1 MRSLIYRC
9 IALFALIFPTES
21 WAVPFDNIYVLGDS
35 LSDQGNLLAATALIP
50 GAPLLPDPLN
60 YFNGRF
66 SNGPNYVDVL
76 AQQLGLSSGPSLL
89 GGNNFAFG
97 GARTTYNF
105 ADSFFSPGLFPWS
118 LNAETAAFAAR
129 HVSDPNALYI
139 VFSGSNDIGDIVG
152 LGLNPAGVM
161 TTLLSGIDGAITA
174 FRLAGAQ
181 TILIPNVPD
190 LGLEPAF
197 AGNPAAAAAATA
209 LSRQYDAML
218 SAQLAA
224 ITGVNI
230 IGFDTFDWSRAVVNN
245 PAAFG
250 FSNVTSPCYT
260 GFILPDPTATECSNP
275 DDYLFWDIEHPT
287 SAGQARFAAQ
297 LLPELVPVPEPSPL
311 SLFVVGALVCCGLRA
326 YPRKQRPM

>member
-1 MRSLIYRC
+1 MRSLICRC
-9 IALFALIFPTES
+9 IALLILAFPTQS

-97 GARTTYNF
+97 GARTIYNL
-105 ADSFFSPGLFPWS
+105 ADSYFTPGLFPWS
-118 LNAETAAFAAR
+118 LNAETAAFSAR
-129 HVSDPNALYI
+129 GVSDPNALYI

-152 LGLNPAGVM
+152 LGLNPASVM
-161 TTLLSGIDGAITA
+161 TTLLNGIDSAISA

-181 TILIPNVPD
+181 TILVPNVPD

-209 LSRQYDAML
+209 LSQQYDAL
-218 SAQLAA
+218 LYAQLAG
-224 ITGVNI
+224 ITGVHI
-230 IGFDTFDWSRAVVNN
+230 IDFDTFDWSR
-245 PAAFG
+245 
-250 FSNVTSPCYT
+250 T
-260 GFILPDPTATECSNP
+260 
-275 DDYLFWDIEHPT
+275 
-287 SAGQARFAAQ
+287 
-297 LLPELVPVPEPSPL
+297 
-311 SLFVVGALVCCGLRA
+311 VVGG
-326 YPRKQRPM
+326 

>member
-9 IALFALIFPTES
+9 IALFVFLFPGQGR
-21 WAVPFDNIYVLGDS
+21 AVPFDNIYVLGDS

-50 GAPLLPDPLN
+50 GAPLLPDPLH
-60 YFNGRF
+60 YFDGRF

-97 GARTTYNF
+97 GARTTSNF
-105 ADSFFSPGLFPWS
+105 ADSFFPPGLFPWS

-129 HVSDPNALYI
+129 HVNDPNGLYI

-152 LGLNPAGVM
+152 LGLDPATVM
-161 TTLLSGIDGAITA
+161 TTLLNGIDNAIAA

-181 TILIPNVPD
+181 TILVPNVPD

-197 AGNPAAAAAATA
+197 AGNAAGAAAATA
-209 LSRQYDAML
+209 LSQQYDAL
-218 SAQLAA
+218 LQAQLAA
-224 ITGVNI
+224 IAGVNI
-230 IGFDTFDWSRAVVNN
+230 IAFDTFDWSRTVVND
-245 PAAFG
+245 PGAFG
-250 FSNVTSPCYT
+250 LSNVTIPCYS
-260 GFILPDPTATECSNP
+260 GFILPDPTATTCPDP

-287 SAGQARFAAQ
+287 SAGQALFAAQ
-297 LLPELVPVPEPSPL
+297 VLQDLVPVPEPSPL
-311 SLFVVGALVCCGLRA
+311 SLFVVGALVCCGVRA
-326 YPRKQRPM
+326 YPRTRPG